1 MKDEVAELVRDR
13 EPMPRSSVI
22 GVHRYDAVLAE
33 PVDAAKR
40 GTAGRTGRLRAFPVR
55 LFQSTSNF

>member
-1 MKDEVAELVRDR
+1 MKDEVAKLVRDR

-40 GTAGRTGRLRAFPVR
+40 GTAGRTSLA
-55 LFQSTSNF
+55 QSFSCKTISVHE